1 MLFDACILLRYLWG
15 NTCGLCLH
23 PAVHGVERV
32 DIVIVIIII
41 YGKRKS
47 SVGREVGLKSQ
58 A

>member
-47 SVGREVGLKSQ
+47 SVGREWD
-58 A
+58 